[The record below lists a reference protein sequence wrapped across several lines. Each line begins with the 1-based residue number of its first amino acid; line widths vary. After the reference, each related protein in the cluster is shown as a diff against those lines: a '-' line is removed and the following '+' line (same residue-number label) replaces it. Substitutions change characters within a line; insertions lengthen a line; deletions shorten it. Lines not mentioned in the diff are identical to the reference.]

1 MPADSDRFVVITGGP
16 GAGKTTLIDRLAAA
30 GFGAKPEA
38 GRAIIQDQLAISGPA
53 LPWLDPVLFTEL
65 SLSWELYGYRAAA
78 AHPGAGPVFFD
89 RGLVD
94 VAAYYRLLGR
104 PTPGHLHRAAHAFRY
119 NRIVFIAP
127 PWREIYRTDTERK
140 QTFDEGVHGYRLLAA
155 AYPDYGYELVELPR
169 VSVQERA
176 EFVLDV
182 LQIGGRQ
189 PVAGQ
194 PVGDLGVGG

>member
-1 MPADSDRFVVITGGP
+1 MSSDPDRFVVITGGP

-38 GRAIIQDQLAISGPA
+38 GRAIIQDQLAICGPA

-65 SLSWELYGYRAAA
+65 SLGWELYGYRAAA
-78 AHPGAGPVFFD
+78 ERPGAGPVFFD

-94 VAAYYRLLGR
+94 VAAYYRLLGK
-104 PTPGHLHRAAHAFRY
+104 PTPGHLQRAAHTFRY
-119 NRIVFIAP
+119 NRTVFIAP
-127 PWREIYRTDTERK
+127 PWREIYCTDTERK
-140 QTFDEGVHGYRLLAA
+140 QTFDEGVYGYRLLAA

-169 VSVQERA
+169 VSVAQRV

-182 LQIGGRQ
+182 LRVRG
-189 PVAGQ
+189 
-194 PVGDLGVGG
+194 

>member
-1 MPADSDRFVVITGGP
+1 MSVDPDRFVVVTGGP

-53 LPWLDPVLFTEL
+53 LPWLDPILFTEV
-65 SLSWELYGYRAAA
+65 SLCWELYGYRAAA
-78 AHPGAGPVFFD
+78 ARGGAGPVFFD
-89 RGLVD
+89 RGVVD
-94 VAAYYRLLGR
+94 VAAYYRLLGK
-104 PTPGHLHRAAHAFRY
+104 PTPSHLECAARTFRY

-127 PWREIYRTDTERK
+127 PWREIFCTDAERK
-140 QTFDEGVHGYRLLAA
+140 QTFDEGVRGYRLLAA

-169 VSVQERA
+169 VSVAERV

-182 LQIGGRQ
+182 LRVRG
-189 PVAGQ
+189 
-194 PVGDLGVGG
+194 